1 MESSEY
7 AFKYLKSLAIN
18 FEDPRDVTY
27 VLYPIA
33 EIIFLVIAANL
44 CGIES
49 WRGIELFGERRLN
62 WLRKFLPFRDGVP
75 SRFTIARIFSIVR
88 PAYFEALIGEVGKMV
103 KAKNDEKNKKDDN
116 ISNII
121 AIDGK
126 ALCSASKI
134 KQSPLH
140 LLNAISTEDGIA
152 LSQVKCFDK
161 SNEITAIPYILETL
175 QLTGATVTMDAIA
188 CQKSI
193 IKKIRKLGGDFVIPV
208 KENQPALF
216 RAVSTY
222 FEYTGLTPENS
233 LYFYETVEKSRGRV
247 EKRSYQIAYRPQE
260 PVFKLWTGVHSI
272 AMAISEVFRN
282 GVSTSEVRYFISSLE
297 PNPEKI
303 ARAIRSHWSV
313 ENRLHWVLDVIFNED
328 RDIKRKNHA
337 PRNYAAI
344 RKIAINLIR
353 GYLGSTT
360 GVKEARMLA
369 ALEPEHMEKILNHAF
384 S

>member
-1 MESSEY
+1 MEWSEH
-7 AFKYLKSLAIN
+7 AFNHLETLTRNI
-18 FEDPRDVTY
+18 EDPRDRVY
-27 VLYPIA
+27 VLYPIG

-49 WRGIELFGERRLN
+49 WRGIELFGERRLS
-62 WLRKFLPFRDGVP
+62 WLRKYLPFRDGVP
-75 SRFTIARIFSIVR
+75 SRFTIARIFSIIR
-88 PAYFEALIGEVGKMV
+88 PAYFEALIGEVGNIV
-103 KAKNDEKNKKDDN
+103 KEKNRENSDS

-126 ALCSASKI
+126 TLCSASKI

-140 LLNAISTEDGIA
+140 LLNAISTEDGIV

-161 SNEITAIPYILETL
+161 SNEINAIPYILETL

-193 IKKIRKLGGDFVIPV
+193 VKKIRKLGGDFVIPV

-233 LYFYETVEKSRGRV
+233 QYFYETVEKSRGRV

-260 PVFKLWTGVHSI
+260 PIFKLWTGVHSI

-282 GVSTSEVRYFISSLE
+282 GVPTSEVRYFISSLE
-297 PNPEKI
+297 PNPGKI

-313 ENRLHWVLDVIFNED
+313 ENRLHWVLDVVFNED

-353 GYLGSTT
+353 GYLGRTT

-369 ALEPEHMEKILNHAF
+369 ALDPEQMEKILNHTF